1 VSNFKA
7 CFSGD
12 ELEKYLIETA
22 DKNNKAIIF
31 PVDDYA
37 VLEIDIRLNKL
48 NESYIVPNINSKQG
62 QIAILMDKQRQ
73 KELAKNHGLPLLKS
87 CVIKSHSNENEFLSE
102 IEFPCFVKPNISQGG
117 NKSQMRLCCN
127 ADELKGAL
135 KKYCE
140 LDVLCEEYADI
151 KDEYSILGASTQNG
165 VIAPAVLKVTRGG
178 TRSRKGVAV
187 TGELLEPSV
196 LGDIIQKAKE
206 YVKSLNY
213 TGLFDIDLIQTKD
226 GRIYFIEL
234 NFRAG
239 ASAQALTAQGV
250 NLAKNLADS
259 LIFNK
264 PLNDDKLKATGQ
276 SFVSEKLLIEEYA
289 RGDINLTQVK
299 KYMSASDIYFIKD
312 ENDKV
317 AYRHFKKYYIP
328 ATLMRII
335 YKFAD
340 KIKSK

>member
-1 VSNFKA
+1 
-7 CFSGD
+7 
-12 ELEKYLIETA
+12 
-22 DKNNKAIIF
+22 
-31 PVDDYA
+31 
-37 VLEIDIRLNKL
+37 
-48 NESYIVPNINSKQG
+48 
-62 QIAILMDKQRQ
+62 
-73 KELAKNHGLPLLKS
+73 
-87 CVIKSHSNENEFLSE
+87 
-102 IEFPCFVKPNISQGG
+102 
-117 NKSQMRLCCN
+117 MRLCCN

-264 PLNDDKLKATGQ
+264 PLNDDKLKATGK